1 MNKINYFPIN
11 RISKNII
18 LIDGISRTGKLLLGS
33 LVSSFN
39 KMEHLEFGENFEYIL
54 PAIKLKK
61 VELKFG
67 NAYLNNYLNML
78 IYNKYISRNVNFR
91 PYDRTGVD
99 RSKNP
104 KLYYNRLKF
113 NEGDEVI
120 DFIKKQKHF
129 LPIVTHDLAINL
141 DILKKMK
148 MNFKIIEIIRN
159 PIDTVYSWYKRG
171 LGTRYCN
178 DQRIFTLLIKKKKN
192 IFPWYNALNNY
203 QNKNY
208 NNCEKCIQHVL
219 NLNRYSN
226 TNLRNNN
233 LNKNIHIT
241 TYENLTNNPLYE
253 LKKIS
258 NFIGTKTNKHTK
270 KFILRE
276 KLSLKKKLFVPK
288 IKFDNKVKLI
298 KKLSSKNLFEE
309 LIKLNREYEFN
320 HYKLKI

>member
-1 MNKINYFPIN
+1 MSKINYFPIN
-11 RISKNII
+11 RLAKNII
-18 LIDGISRTGKLLLGS
+18 LIDGIARTGKLLLGS

-39 KMEHLEFGENFEYIL
+39 KMEHLEFGENFEFIL
-54 PAIKLKK
+54 PAVKLKK
-61 VELKFG
+61 VEFKFG

-91 PYDRTGVD
+91 PLDRTGVD

-104 KLYYNRLKF
+104 KLYYDRLKF
-113 NEGDEVI
+113 NEGNQII
-120 DFIKKQKHF
+120 DLIKKQKHF
-129 LPIVTHDLAINL
+129 LPIVTHDIAINL

-159 PIDTVYSWYKRG
+159 PIDTVYSWYTRG
-171 LGTRYCN
+171 LGTRYGN
-178 DQRIFTLLIKKKKN
+178 DQRIFTLLIKKNKN

-203 QNKNY
+203 KNKNY

-226 TNLRNNN
+226 INLRNNN
-233 LNKNIHIT
+233 LNKNTHII
-241 TYENLTNNPLYE
+241 TYENLTNNPQYE

-258 NFIGTKTNKHTK
+258 NFIGTKTNKLTK

-276 KLSLKKKLFVPK
+276 NLSLKKTLFKPK
-288 IKFDNKVKLI
+288 IKFDYKVRII
-298 KKLSSKNLFEE
+298 KKLSSKKLFEE
-309 LIKLNREYEFN
+309 LIKLNHKYEKN
-320 HYKLKI
+320 HYNLKV